1 MLYYGFFFVRLF
13 SIPSLPPNLAH
24 SATVTLEPPSPSAD
38 NICLPNAIAAAL
50 SSGVSRR
57 ETICSPKSNKSLI
70 SFDKNLF
77 SHPINP
83 LSTLFGVG
91 HTIQRSL
98 AAFLSASASVLMP
111 ESTSFRM
118 ILHPDNTIY
127 QDILSLLVAA
137 STQRWLADTLP
148 PNGEKDMV
156 SSWLAPNS

>member
-1 MLYYGFFFVRLF
+1 M
-13 SIPSLPPNLAH
+13 
-24 SATVTLEPPSPSAD
+24 
-38 NICLPNAIAAAL
+38 
-50 SSGVSRR
+50 
-57 ETICSPKSNKSLI
+57 
-70 SFDKNLF
+70 
-77 SHPINP
+77 
-83 LSTLFGVG
+83 G
-91 HTIQRSL
+91 HTIQCTR